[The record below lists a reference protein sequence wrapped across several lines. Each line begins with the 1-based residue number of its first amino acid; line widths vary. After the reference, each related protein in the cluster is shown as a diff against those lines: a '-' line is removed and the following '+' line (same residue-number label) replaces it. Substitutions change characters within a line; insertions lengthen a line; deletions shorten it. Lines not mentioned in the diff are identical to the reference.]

1 MDHNVLKHRINVGV
15 MSTATKVAVIK
26 TTPQT
31 VLTDYRKVMNLAGYK
46 TALDRQRET
55 LIKLNLSW
63 TLFFPGCSSPPWQF
77 EGVARTLLEDG
88 FTVKAVENKTVV
100 TNPRKGADLNKW
112 SPLFTRYNIPFRP
125 LNEVPWVDF
134 EPKSEL
140 LALDSIFPQ
149 GIQIPDMFLD
159 KNVVH
164 TPTVKT
170 HGHTIITGAVKNAF
184 GGLLKERR
192 HHAHAMIHE
201 ILVDLLQI
209 QKEIHS
215 GIFAVMD
222 GTVCGDGAGPRTMVP
237 YTKGVLLASEDQVAV
252 DAVAARIM
260 GFDPLK
266 VPFIV
271 MCDEKGLGTGD
282 IDQLDII
289 GEDISSLNFGFHVK
303 KSPVIFF
310 DQVLRKSFLEPLFHT
325 PLFWGA
331 VAGSAV
337 YHDYIWYPVVG
348 KRRIKEFL
356 KTAWGELFMTY

>member
-1 MDHNVLKHRINVGV
+1 LDHNVLKYGINFDV
-15 MSTATKVAVIK
+15 MSKATKVAVIK

-31 VLTDYRKVMNLAGYK
+31 VLADYQKVMNLADHR
-46 TALDRQRET
+46 TALDRERET

-63 TLFFPGCSSPPWQF
+63 TLFFPACSSPPWQV
-77 EGVARTLLEDG
+77 EGVARTLLEDR

-112 SPLFTRYNIPFRP
+112 SPIFARYGIQFRP
-125 LNEVPWVDF
+125 LNEAKWIDF

-140 LALDSIFPQ
+140 LALDNIFPQ
-149 GIQIPDMFLD
+149 GIQIPEMFLD

-164 TPTVKT
+164 IPTVKT

-192 HHAHAMIHE
+192 HHAHAVIHE

-237 YTKGVLLASEDQVAV
+237 HNKSVLLASEDQVAV

-266 VPFIV
+266 VPFII

-282 IDQLDII
+282 IDQVDIV
-289 GEDISSLNFGFHVK
+289 GEDISSLNFDFHVK

-337 YHDYIWYPVVG
+337 YHDYIWYPLVG
-348 KRRIKEFL
+348 KKRIKKFL
-356 KTAWGELFMTY
+356 QTSWGELFMTY